1 MDGKPVQNERT
12 ERLAIPA
19 GGIPGRFAL
28 ER

>member
-1 MDGKPVQNERT
+1 MAGEPAQNERI
-12 ERLAIPA
+12 ERLAFPA